1 MQVTTAAELIKALGG
16 GKHDGMCRCPAHND
30 KTPSLHISSDRG
42 DVPLFVE
49 HCEAVAAEVDVTLR

>member
-1 MQVTTAAELIKALGG
+1 LPFPVLRETHLSRAFF
-16 GKHDGMCRCPAHND
+16 
-30 KTPSLHISSDRG
+30 G

>member
-1 MQVTTAAELIKALGG
+1 MGLGRVWTAQREYFTEVTPLVTLEPLLVGV
-16 GKHDGMCRCPAHND
+16 
-30 KTPSLHISSDRG
+30 KTEPSPKVG